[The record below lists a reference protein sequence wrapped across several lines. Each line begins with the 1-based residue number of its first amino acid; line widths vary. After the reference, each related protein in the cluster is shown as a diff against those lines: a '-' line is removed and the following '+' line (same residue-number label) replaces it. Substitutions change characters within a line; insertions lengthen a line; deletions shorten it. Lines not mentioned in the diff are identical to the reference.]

1 MRKLLAALAIALA
14 SQAPAEMLAAQ
25 AALPQV
31 VAVELSSFRF
41 APAELKLRHGQA
53 YRLHLVNTS
62 GGGHD
67 FAAPEFFAASSI
79 AVPDRAL
86 VVDGKVKL
94 AGKQSVDIVLTPG
107 KAGTYPLRC
116 THFLHSS
123 MGMSGRIIVE

>member
-1 MRKLLAALAIALA
+1 MRTLFAAFAIALV
-14 SQAPAEMLAAQ
+14 SQAPAGMLAAQ
-25 AALPQV
+25 APPPQV
-31 VAVELSSFRF
+31 VSVALSSFKF
-41 APAELKLRHGQA
+41 APAELRLRQGQA
-53 YRLHLVNTS
+53 YRLHLINTS

-79 AVPDRAL
+79 AAGDRGL
-86 VVDGKVKL
+86 VVNGKVKL
-94 AGKQSVDIVLTPG
+94 AGKHSVDIALTPG